1 MEECLEMTMDE
12 PTRLQFYDTL
22 TRRKRPFEP
31 IEPGKVGMYVCG
43 PTVYGDPHIGNF
55 RTFIVGD
62 IIRRWLEYRGYDVF
76 MIINLTDIDDKTIR
90 DSGKEGVSLKEFTE
104 RYIGSFFR
112 GIDLLSLKRST
123 TYPRATEYIPQMIEF
138 IEALLEKGVAYVAGD
153 GVYFDVDKFPG
164 YGKLSGIDVTKV
176 KSTERMAKDE
186 YKKEAVHDFALW
198 KASTPEEISR
208 GIYYE
213 SPWGKGRP
221 GWHIECSVMTR
232 SLLGDTLDIHAGGED
247 LVFPHHENEI
257 AQSESLTGEQ
267 FVRYWMHVRHLMV
280 NGRSMSKSL
289 GNYVSFDEV
298 VSKFGVEAYRYFLL
312 SVHYRR
318 PLDYTEATMEIARN
332 SADRLENTLDLVENA
347 VRGEEKNLDFAEGE
361 KMFLSTVH
369 EQRRRFEGAM
379 DDDLDTHG
387 ALDALHAMSGTI
399 NEYVS
404 ERPNMGVLLKAYES
418 YRELLSALGLFEK
431 RGGETD
437 ELTKDLIEIVA
448 ELRKQLRSENNYRL
462 SDKIREDL
470 AKVGVILEDTSEG
483 TSWKIERR

>member
-1 MEECLEMTMDE
+1 
-12 PTRLQFYDTL
+12 
-22 TRRKRPFEP
+22 
-31 IEPGKVGMYVCG
+31 
-43 PTVYGDPHIGNF
+43 
-55 RTFIVGD
+55 
-62 IIRRWLEYRGYDVF
+62 
-76 MIINLTDIDDKTIR
+76 
-90 DSGKEGVSLKEFTE
+90 
-104 RYIGSFFR
+104 
-112 GIDLLSLKRST
+112 
-123 TYPRATEYIPQMIEF
+123 
-138 IEALLEKGVAYVAGD
+138 
-153 GVYFDVDKFPG
+153 
-164 YGKLSGIDVTKV
+164 
-176 KSTERMAKDE
+176 
-186 YKKEAVHDFALW
+186 
-198 KASTPEEISR
+198 
-208 GIYYE
+208 
-213 SPWGKGRP
+213 
-221 GWHIECSVMTR
+221 MTR

-257 AQSESLTGEQ
+257 AQSERLTGEQ
-267 FVRYWMHVRHLMV
+267 FVHYWMHVRHLMV

-318 PLDYTEATMEIARN
+318 PLDYTEATMEIAKN

-347 VRGEEKNLDFAEGE
+347 VRGEEKDLDFAEVE

-369 EQRRRFEGAM
+369 EQRQRFEGAM

-404 ERPNMGVLLKAYES
+404 ERPNKGVLLKAYEV

-431 RGGETD
+431 RGGETG